1 METADN
7 QFVMRR
13 FCILSFAIGGLLG
26 AMGLWPVPGHA
37 QQPVQ
42 GVEPERNSVV
52 ARATD
57 TVSVALSSVDV
68 EPMDEDTLTVFG
80 SRFGRHEGTIEVT
93 SDSIQFIS
101 DCPFRPGETV
111 TVTVDEEVSSD
122 LSNPYV
128 WQFTVRTEFG
138 NGTFSPE
145 TSVSFG
151 QQGQEKQV
159 AKLGSVEI
167 PSEPFA
173 ADFNRPLS
181 DGSDPEDDLQTDVA
195 FVNQEAGEVQ
205 ILYGPDLSQSNL
217 ETISVSGAT
226 TLAGGDIDN
235 NGLPDLVVVSSFS
248 DNLTVLLNED
258 GTFKKGPQI
267 STGARPTDVTIADL
281 NGDGAQDLAV
291 APFGEDE
298 VEVYINQDSDANIA
312 FQGVESYPVGAAP
325 TSLTARDVNRDGAL
339 DLLVGSSGEERIDV
353 LGNDGRGDFPQN
365 GSLRASVNLGFV
377 PASISANDVTGNDGP
392 ETGDGF
398 VDLIVS
404 GQGEGETVLVENDPT
419 SPFGFRAPTTLP
431 STPGGPALGL
441 GLADVD
447 AGEPREDGIY
457 DLDLLSTYRSSNRL
471 QVLPNSSNNGYGAPS
486 SFSSESSD
494 PVGIADLDVDRD
506 GDQDFAVV
514 NPRGTTLDL
523 FTNQGGR
530 PGPVTVEPNQIN
542 FTEICVG
549 NDNTETVEIENISPH
564 RVVIDESAVP
574 DGFSVSS
581 VLPDTLRPRET
592 RLVEV
597 VFTPQSI
604 RGYDEQLVL
613 EANELTQ
620 FCGRETKPEKLPID
634 VRGTGLGITVSA
646 TPDSLEFG
654 EVIEGNSLTESFT
667 IRNQGNDDAD
677 IQEIEGLD
685 GTPFEIVDSPSTV
698 SRGMQEQVTVRFTP
712 TEPNASY
719 EETVRV
725 TLESRSC
732 GQQETV
738 EVTLQGSSRPPRPD
752 LVAEEVAVDGEAPNP
767 INVSDELDVLCRYSN
782 QGGVRVGN
790 SFEWEIRRDGIVLE
804 SGTDNNGLGVG
815 AEVTRTADEV
825 QFEEEGS
832 TEIVCEIDTGDQ
844 IAEQDEG
851 NNTESLPL
859 TVELPDELTV
869 GPNPFTPNGDE
880 TNDLVEFDVREFG
893 LSQPTVEIYTFEGR
907 LIRTLRDVSS
917 GKIRWDGTD
926 DSGERQPPGVY
937 LYVVRDEG
945 QDVAS
950 GQVTLAR

>member
-13 FCILSFAIGGLLG
+13 FCILSFAIGVLLG
-26 AMGLWPVPGHA
+26 AMGLWPTPVHA

-93 SDSIQFIS
+93 SDSIRFIS

-122 LSNPYV
+122 LGNPYV
-128 WQFTVRTEFG
+128 WQFTVRSEYG
-138 NGTFSPE
+138 EGTFSPE

-181 DGSDPEDDLQTDVA
+181 DSDPGDLQTDVA
-195 FVNQEAGEVQ
+195 FVNQEAEEVQ

-217 ETISVSGAT
+217 ETISVPGAT
-226 TLAGGDIDN
+226 TLSGGDLN
-235 NGLPDLVVVSSFS
+235 NDGLPDLVAVSSFS
-248 DNLTVLLNED
+248 DNLTVLLNQG
-258 GTFKKGPQI
+258 GTFVEGPQI
-267 STGARPTDVTIADL
+267 STGSRPTDVVIADL

-291 APFGEDE
+291 APFGRDE
-298 VEVYINQDSDANIA
+298 VEVYLNQDDGTAS
-312 FQGVESYPVGAAP
+312 FQGADTYPVGAAP
-325 TSLTARDVNRDGAL
+325 TSLTARDVDRDGAL

-353 LGNDGRGDFPQN
+353 LGNDGQGGFPQN
-365 GSLRASVNLGFV
+365 GPLRDSVNLGFV
-377 PASISANDVTGNDGP
+377 PASISANDVSGNDGP

-404 GQGEGETVLVENDPT
+404 GQGEAEMVLVENDPAN
-419 SPFGFRAPTTLP
+419 PFGFRAPTTLP
-431 STPGGPALGL
+431 SNPSGPALGMA
-441 GLADVD
+441 LADVD
-447 AGEPREDGIY
+447 AGASQEDGIY

-471 QVLPNSSNNGYGAPS
+471 QVLPNSSNNGYGTPS

-494 PVGIADLDVDRD
+494 PVGVADLDVDRD
-506 GDQDFAVV
+506 GDQDFAVI

-523 FTNQGGR
+523 YTNLGGR
-530 PGPVTVEPNQIN
+530 PGPVTVEPDQID

-549 NDNTETVEIENISPH
+549 NDSTETVEIENISPH

-574 DGFSVSS
+574 NGFSVSS
-581 VLPDTLRPRET
+581 ALPDTLRPRET

-597 VFTPQSI
+597 TFTPQSI
-604 RGYDEQLVL
+604 RDYDEQLVL
-613 EANELTQ
+613 EANELTK
-620 FCGRETKPEKLPID
+620 FCGRETPPEELPID
-634 VRGTGLGITVSA
+634 VRGTGLGINASA
-646 TPDSLEFG
+646 TPGALEFG
-654 EVIEGNSLTESFT
+654 EVIEGNSLTESFS

-698 SRGMQEQVTVRFTP
+698 SGGGQEQVTVRFAP

-732 GQQETV
+732 DQQETV
-738 EVTLQGSSRPPRPD
+738 EVTLRGSSRPPRPD
-752 LVAEEVAVDGEAPNP
+752 LVAEEVAVDGEAPNT

-790 SFEWEIRRDGIVLE
+790 SFEWEIRRDGTVLR
-804 SGTDNNGLGVG
+804 SGTDNDLGVG
-815 AEVTRTADEV
+815 DTEVTPTAEV

-832 TEIVCEIDTGDQ
+832 TEIVCEVDTGDQ
-844 IAEQDEG
+844 IVEQDET
-851 NNTESLPL
+851 NNTTEPLTL
-859 TVELPDELTV
+859 TVELPDELPV
-869 GPNPFTPNGDE
+869 GPNPFTPNGDDV
-880 TNDLVEFDVREFG
+880 NDLVEFDVREFG

-907 LIRTLRDVSS
+907 LIRSLSDVSS
-917 GKIRWDGTD
+917 GKIEWDGTD

-937 LYVVRDEG
+937 LYVVRDGG